1 MMERYCA
8 IIGRGR
14 QIFGSES
21 TGLPLRVIRC
31 SNPVQL
37 SQPPTR
43 ARPSDHLIDLR
54 SRVDLDKGNHGK
66 RSKDTQSL
74 GALTV
79 LKVVSRFSKKK
90 MYDSK
95 TVEVSWSSKT
105 VKKNGG
111 CKRWSADRGA
121 AEEIEGEEIE
131 PEARIPR
138 IMHS

>member
-1 MMERYCA
+1 MLILYPAGLCSNCSRTDDTSLSCIGLRFMMERYCA

-74 GALTV
+74 GASYV

-90 MYDSK
+90 RCM
-95 TVEVSWSSKT
+95 TVNS
-105 VKKNGG
+105 GG
-111 CKRWSADRGA
+111 KL
-121 AEEIEGEEIE
+121 EQ
-131 PEARIPR
+131 
-138 IMHS
+138 